1 MRLLKST
8 PETHHEHVANQQIQ
22 TLRRARNAPARVE
35 PFPEIH
41 KRVSALM
48 PDEGLIIVAPFL
60 PSPLVEKLASEGFS
74 TKVERGKGADW
85 MVYFW
90 REAA

>member
-1 MRLLKST
+1 MNMPPINKFKRFDVREML
-8 PETHHEHVANQQIQ
+8 Q
-22 TLRRARNAPARVE
+22 RGVE

-60 PSPLVEKLASEGFS
+60 PSPLVEKLTSEGFS
-74 TKVERGKGADW
+74 AKVERSKGADW
-85 MVYFW
+85 MIYFW